1 MSLPFISNYFST
13 LGKGFLC
20 STRHFEGCCQPF
32 SLYSYF
38 ISLYWWLAQ
47 SSYDFWSTVFLAHL
61 TPDNFRSEWWT
72 PGQRQVP
79 AGSVPCSLGWR
90 EWPWQRAHCRWKGKN
105 VNTTFRK
112 SRTTFRKMG
121 RLIHCLNTFVDF
133 YWILIIEIYS
143 RVNFVY
149 HLWECTSIFRPLF

>member
-1 MSLPFISNYFST
+1 MF
-13 LGKGFLC
+13 LGIWSIAFFYYVHILFHYIDGWLRALMIFEVLC
-20 STRHFEGCCQPF
+20 YKC
-32 SLYSYF
+32 
-38 ISLYWWLAQ
+38 
-47 SSYDFWSTVFLAHL
+47 FLAHL

-90 EWPWQRAHCRWKGKN
+90 EWPWQRAHCRWKGKD